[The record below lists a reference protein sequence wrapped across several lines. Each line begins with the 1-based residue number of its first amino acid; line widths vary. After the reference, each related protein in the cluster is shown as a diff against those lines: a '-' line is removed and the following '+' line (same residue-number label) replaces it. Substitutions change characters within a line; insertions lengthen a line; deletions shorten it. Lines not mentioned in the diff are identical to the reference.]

1 MLPHKMSESNY
12 TLRKIKQEKYKN
24 LRKIQSSLTM
34 GPQLLLKV
42 NAFHLTPVGLTR
54 ALQE

>member
-1 MLPHKMSESNY
+1 MLLHKMSASNY

-24 LRKIQSSLTM
+24 LRKIQSRLKM

-42 NAFHLTPVGLTR
+42 NALHLIPVGLTR